1 MKEENI
7 LGQRINELLDK
18 YNKSQRNFAKDIG
31 ISEVSLSRY
40 IRGERIPSIDVLTK
54 IANGLYTTPNYLL
67 GYETSGSDYNN
78 TYFLIKKNVDNWTDM
93 QKAKLVLA
101 LFGRYNK

>member
-40 IRGERIPSIDVLTK
+40 IRGDRIPSIDVLTK

-101 LFGRYNK
+101 LFDRYDK

>member
-40 IRGERIPSIDVLTK
+40 IRGDRIPSIDVLTK

-78 TYFLIKKNVDNWTDM
+78 TYFLIKKHVDNWTDM

-101 LFGRYNK
+101 LFGRYDK

>member
-7 LGQRINELLDK
+7 LGQRINELLRK

-40 IRGERIPSIDVLTK
+40 ISGERLPSVDILTK

-67 GYETSGSDYNN
+67 GFELNGSDYNN
-78 TYFLIKKNVDNWTDM
+78 TYFLIQKNVDNWTDM